1 MPSPA
6 LLEQL
11 ALQLAVIAAVAAF
24 AWGLRLATCALTDR
38 LFERVEPYLFGATRL
53 TVLRK
58 LVPVAYAWLLLLIV
72 EGAAPWFGVRL
83 PVLGS
88 AATLAALWIVL
99 RGTTLLLRDA
109 ALARLVAIVAW
120 IVAALDIT
128 GLLGP
133 TAAAL
138 DSASMSIGSVRLSLL
153 LLVKGVFLIAILLW
167 AALALAR
174 LIGARIDQLSGLSSS
189 VQALSRHLIKIGL
202 VFVALLVGLN
212 AIGIDLTAFTV
223 LSGAIGVGLGFGL
236 QKIVSNFV
244 SGIILLTER
253 SIKPGDVIEVGHTYG
268 TVTALGARYASV
280 RGRDGKE
287 YLIPNETLITNQ
299 VINWSYSS
307 PLLRLDVAF
316 GVGYASDLH
325 EVRRLAIEAARQT
338 KRVVAAPAPACHIT
352 EFGDNAV
359 NLLLR
364 FWIEDPAN
372 GVTNVKGDVFLALWD
387 AFRDRG
393 IELPYPQRELRI
405 RELPPDFVTAARVRS
420 AAD

>member
-1 MPSPA
+1 
-6 LLEQL
+6 
-11 ALQLAVIAAVAAF
+11 
-24 AWGLRLATCALTDR
+24 
-38 LFERVEPYLFGATRL
+38 
-53 TVLRK
+53 
-58 LVPVAYAWLLLLIV
+58 
-72 EGAAPWFGVRL
+72 
-83 PVLGS
+83 
-88 AATLAALWIVL
+88 
-99 RGTTLLLRDA
+99 
-109 ALARLVAIVAW
+109 
-120 IVAALDIT
+120 
-128 GLLGP
+128 
-133 TAAAL
+133 
-138 DSASMSIGSVRLSLL
+138 
-153 LLVKGVFLIAILLW
+153 
-167 AALALAR
+167 
-174 LIGARIDQLSGLSSS
+174 
-189 VQALSRHLIKIGL
+189 
-202 VFVALLVGLN
+202 
-212 AIGIDLTAFTV
+212 
-223 LSGAIGVGLGFGL
+223 L

-299 VINWSYSS
+299 VVNWSYSS